1 MRISLIALIVC
12 VLGCSEVPPE
22 TSDIKIFGHGGAG
35 FDIVNSVYAPN
46 SVSSIA
52 SALDDYHLDGVEV
65 DLQFTADSLLIVYHD
80 GFLEGS
86 TQCKG
91 KISEIHSVDILS
103 CKYRKQFSN
112 RYEDGII
119 SFDSLAI
126 LINDKWHNKY
136 FSLNLKLNTNNLQE
150 MRAYA
155 KVYYRE
161 LQKITKRDKI
171 RTECN
176 DANFLLSLKMQS
188 RSETVLLIHNLD
200 SLGYKNVRRFNL
212 DGVVTPFNEV
222 KVNLAK
228 SLISESKYVVTYN
241 QKFARDYKSEDYRY
255 ITSVQVD
262 NPILALKYFRNK

>member
-1 MRISLIALIVC
+1 M
-12 VLGCSEVPPE
+12 GCSEVPPE
-22 TSDIKIFGHGGAG
+22 TLDIKIFGHGGAG

-65 DLQFTADSLLIVYHD
+65 DVQFTADSLLIVYHD

-91 KISEIHSVDILS
+91 KISEIHSSDILG
-103 CKYRKQFSN
+103 CKYRKQFSS

-119 SFDSLAI
+119 SFDSLAT
-126 LINDKWHNKY
+126 LINNKWHDKY

-150 MRAYA
+150 MRAYS

-161 LQKITKRDKI
+161 LKKISNRDKI
-171 RTECN
+171 QTECN
-176 DANFLLSLKMQS
+176 DANFLLLLKTQS
-188 RSETVLLIHNLD
+188 ISETVLLVHNLD
-200 SLGYKNVRRFNL
+200 SLGYKNVFRFDL
-212 DGVVTPFNEV
+212 DGIVTPFNEV
-222 KVNLAK
+222 EVNLAQ
-228 SLISESKYVVTYN
+228 SLILESKYVVTYN
-241 QKFARDYKSEDYRY
+241 QKFARDYKSENFSY

>member
-1 MRISLIALIVC
+1 M
-12 VLGCSEVPPE
+12 GCSEVPPE
-22 TSDIKIFGHGGAG
+22 TSGIKIFGHGGAG

-65 DLQFTADSLLIVYHD
+65 DVQFTADSLLIVYHD
-80 GFLEGS
+80 GFLEES

-91 KISEIHSVDILS
+91 KISEIHSADILG

-136 FSLNLKLNTNNLQE
+136 FSLNLKLHTSNLQE

-155 KVYYRE
+155 KIYYQE
-161 LQKITKRDKI
+161 LQKINKRDNI

-176 DANFLLSLKMQS
+176 DANFLLSLKTQS
-188 RSETVLLIHNLD
+188 RNETVLLIHNLD
-200 SLGYKNVRRFNL
+200 SVGYNDVFRFNL
-212 DGVVTPFNEV
+212 DGIVTPFNEV

-228 SLISESKYVVTYN
+228 SLISESKYVVSYN
-241 QKFARDYKSEDYRY
+241 QKFAKDYKSENHNY